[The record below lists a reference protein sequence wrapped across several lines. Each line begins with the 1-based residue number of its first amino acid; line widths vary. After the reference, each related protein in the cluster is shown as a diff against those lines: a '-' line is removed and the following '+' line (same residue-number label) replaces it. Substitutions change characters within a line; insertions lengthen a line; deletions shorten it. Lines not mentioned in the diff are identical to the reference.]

1 MEFTPEQVLLR
12 DTIARFA
19 KEQVAPLAAEID
31 QQERFP
37 QETFAKLADLG
48 LLGVGIPEDYG
59 GSGGGIVES
68 CIIMEE
74 LARYCAS
81 TAAIWG
87 AHIDLC
93 AANICRNGTAEQKQ
107 LFLPDLASGKKL
119 GGMAMTEPGAGSDV
133 LAMTTR
139 AVEVGDFFI
148 LTGTKT
154 FITNGPVGDLFL
166 VYAKTDPQAKGKGIS
181 AFVVEKGFEGFAK
194 GKKFAKLGWHGSPT
208 GELIFENC
216 PVPRRN
222 LIGEVNQGVKI
233 LLSGLNSERLVVSAQ
248 CLGLARASLEEAYK
262 YARERKQFGKSISE
276 FQMVSE
282 KLARMAAKT
291 EAVRTMVWSQA
302 FSMAKKGPAG
312 MTFDIACTKL
322 LASEVALENAL
333 VATQIFGGYG
343 YIREFPVE
351 RYLRD
356 ARIMTIGAGTS
367 EIMCHIIFREL
378 ERNL

>member
-1 MEFTPEQVLLR
+1 MYRQYVVT
-12 DTIARFA
+12 
-19 KEQVAPLAAEID
+19 
-31 QQERFP
+31 
-37 QETFAKLADLG
+37 
-48 LLGVGIPEDYG
+48 YG
-59 GSGGGIVES
+59 S
-68 CIIMEE
+68 
-74 LARYCAS
+74 
-81 TAAIWG
+81 
-87 AHIDLC
+87 
-93 AANICRNGTAEQKQ
+93 
-107 LFLPDLASGKKL
+107 
-119 GGMAMTEPGAGSDV
+119 
-133 LAMTTR
+133 
-139 AVEVGDFFI
+139 
-148 LTGTKT
+148 LT
-154 FITNGPVGDLFL
+154 LFL